1 MPSVDPAAVA
11 RRVAKRGFNVSPAAA
26 SELAAAPDTT
36 AAIDATIEAL
46 PDDAVA
52 ITATDLPN
60 EWPTGNDPSS
70 STGNRQTVP
79 PSRVNAPHETEGGDR
94 TIAVAGDVTGASTGT
109 GEYGDFITL
118 FRDRYERLSS
128 VLTGRV
134 SHRSARSL
142 ANARGGS
149 EVGMIGMV
157 NEIRSTRNG
166 HWLIELEDTTGAFPT
181 LVLGDAEIAELVPTL
196 LYDEVIGVSGR
207 LSDDAGML
215 FVESIHFPDV
225 PRTNT
230 PSTADRPVEAALIS
244 DVHVGSKEFLT
255 DAWDAF
261 AAWLHT
267 EEASRIEYLLIAGDM
282 VEGVGVYPG
291 QDSDLA
297 IIDIYEQY
305 ERFSEELKKV
315 PGDLEVIMI
324 PGNHDA
330 VRLAEPQPGF
340 ADDITEMLAAHDP
353 TVVANPSTVTI
364 ESVDILLYHGASL
377 DTVIAEIPHEGVNY
391 ETPHRV
397 MMQLLKKRH
406 LAPSYGGGIRIA
418 PEERDYLVI
427 DSIPDVFHAG
437 HVHTMGVGT
446 YNGVRVVN
454 SGCWQA
460 QTDYQRRNNLEPTP
474 GRAPILD
481 LSTLDITIR
490 KFV

>member
-1 MPSVDPAAVA
+1 MTAADPAEVA
-11 RRVAKRGFNVSPAAA
+11 RRLAKRGYNVTPAAA
-26 SELAAAPDTT
+26 KALAAAPDTT
-36 AAIDATIEAL
+36 AAIDA
-46 PDDAVA
+46 AVA
-52 ITATDLPN
+52 QVPADTLAIDEGDLPRDWA
-60 EWPTGNDPSS
+60 ESDDPTFSPGNQ
-70 STGNRQTVP
+70 QTV
-79 PSRVNAPHETEGGDR
+79 SDSTELSPLEMKGSDR
-94 TIAVAGDVTGASTGT
+94 TISVVGDVTGASTGT
-109 GEYGDFITL
+109 GDYGDFISL
-118 FRDRYERLSS
+118 FRDRHQRLSAM
-128 VLTGRV
+128 LNGRV

-142 ANARGGS
+142 ANGRGGS

-181 LVLGDAEIAELVPTL
+181 LVLADAEIAELVPTL
-196 LYDEVIGVSGR
+196 LHDEVIGVAGR
-207 LSDDAGML
+207 LSDDSGML

-230 PSTADRPVEAALIS
+230 PSTADRHVEAALIS
-244 DVHVGSKEFLT
+244 DVHVGSKEFLA
-255 DAWDAF
+255 DAWNSF
-261 AAWLHT
+261 TEWLHSD
-267 EEASRIEYLLIAGDM
+267 EAQRIEYLLIAGDM

-305 ERFSEELKKV
+305 EAFAEELKKI
-315 PGDLEVIMI
+315 PGDLDVIMI

-340 ADDITEMLAAHDP
+340 ADDIRDIMAVHDP
-353 TVVANPSTVTI
+353 TIVANPSMVTI

-377 DTVIAEIPHEGVNY
+377 DTVIAETPRDEVRY
-391 ETPHRV
+391 EKPHRV
-397 MMQLLKKRH
+397 MTQLLKKRH

-437 HVHTMGVGT
+437 HVHTLGVGT
-446 YNGVRVVN
+446 YNGVRVLN

-460 QTDYQRRNNLEPTP
+460 QTDYQRRNNLDPVP
-474 GRAPILD
+474 GRAPILN
-481 LSTLDITIR
+481 LETLDITIR